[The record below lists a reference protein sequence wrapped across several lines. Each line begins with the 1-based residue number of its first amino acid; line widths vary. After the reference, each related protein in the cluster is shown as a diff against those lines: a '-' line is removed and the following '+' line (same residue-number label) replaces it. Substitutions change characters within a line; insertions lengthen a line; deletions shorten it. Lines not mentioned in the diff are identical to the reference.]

1 MSIHISIDSTITLPK
16 DQLEKFSISV
26 MPMHIVFSG
35 ESFDDSVNIDAKGL
49 IERYQQTGEIPS
61 TSACSIGEYQD
72 LFSRLTAD
80 GSEVIHFCMAS
91 EMSSTYQNA
100 KAAAAD
106 FPSVSVV
113 DTHNITS
120 ATGLMVLKAAELRN
134 DGYSVREIL
143 RRVDEMIGKVRSS
156 FILENLSFL
165 AKNGRCPS
173 VVAFGAN
180 VLGIKP
186 SIVVENGKM
195 SVGKKYRGKFD
206 ACIMKYIRDLLENND
221 KIDLSRVSVEYAYG
235 ITDAQIDMIK
245 KEVRKYQKFDETL
258 TVYTSST
265 ITAHCGQG
273 VIGVLFLEK

>member
-1 MSIHISIDSTITLPK
+1 MSIQLSIDSTITLPK
-16 DQLEKFSISV
+16 SHLEKYHITV
-26 MPMHIVFSG
+26 LPMHIVFG
-35 ESFDDSVNIDAKGL
+35 EESFDGTVNIDAEKL
-49 IERYQQTGEIPS
+49 IKRYQETGEIPS
-61 TSACSIGEYQD
+61 TSACAIGEYQE

-100 KAAAAD
+100 CIAAKEFD
-106 FPSVSVV
+106 SVSVV
-113 DTHNITS
+113 DTRNITS
-120 ATGLMVLKAAELRN
+120 GTGLMVLKAAELRDN
-134 DGYSVREIL
+134 GYSVKEIL
-143 RRVDEMIGKVRSS
+143 RHVEQMLPKIRSS

-186 SIVVENGKM
+186 AIVVENGKM
-195 SVGKKYRGKFD
+195 SVGKKFRGKFD
-206 ACIMKYIRDLLENND
+206 VCVQKYIQSLFENND
-221 KIDLSRVSVEYAYG
+221 SVDTSRLSVEYAYG
-235 ITDAQIDMIK
+235 ITEAQVEMIK
-245 KEVRKYQKFDETL
+245 REVRKYKKFDEVI

-273 VIGVLFLEK
+273 VIGVLYLEK